1 MAGVIMALNRYIV
14 TADVTVPA
22 GTATPVSG
30 GPGTVS
36 WAGPAGA
43 WAEGY
48 PVTFTRGTPIVLDP
62 AGPLYAAIGAGN
74 LRAFADTDAVGH
86 RALAN

>member
-1 MAGVIMALNRYIV
+1 MALNRYVV
-14 TADVTVPA
+14 TADTTVPA
-22 GTATPVSG
+22 GTATAVSG

-43 WAEGY
+43 WAEGFG
-48 PVTFTRGTPIVLDP
+48 VTFRRGEVIVLDP

-74 LRAFADTDAVGH
+74 LRAYADADTVGH
-86 RALAN
+86 AALGN

>member
-1 MAGVIMALNRYIV
+1 VNRYIV
-14 TADVTVPA
+14 TQDTTVPA
-22 GTATPVSG
+22 GTPTAVSG

-48 PVTFTRGTPIVLDP
+48 PVTFRRGTPLLLDP
-62 AGPLYAAIGAGN
+62 AGPLYAAIGGSN
-74 LRAFADTDAVGH
+74 LRAFTDADAT
-86 RALAN
+86 RAGASN

>member
-1 MAGVIMALNRYIV
+1 MALNRYVV
-14 TADVTVPA
+14 TADTTVPA
-22 GTATPVSG
+22 GTATAVSG

-48 PVTFTRGTPIVLDP
+48 PVTFRRNTVIMLDP
-62 AGPLYAAIGAGN
+62 AGSLYAAIGAGN
-74 LRAFADTDAVGH
+74 LRAFTDGTDTVGH
-86 RALAN
+86 AALSN

>member
-1 MAGVIMALNRYIV
+1 MALNRYV
-14 TADVTVPA
+14 LTADTTVPA
-22 GTATPVSG
+22 GTPTAVSG
-30 GPGTVS
+30 GMGLVS

-48 PVTFTRGTPIVLDP
+48 PVTFRKNTVIVADP

-74 LRAFADTDAVGH
+74 LRAFVDGQDDVGH
-86 RALAN
+86 GGLAN